1 MSQKSP
7 LPWWAKLSFSIS
19 VLLRAQFLIFSYE
32 KKEKK
37 ITGELTAY
45 VLVSFILVSSIRVIP
60 DLLKRYRPY
69 PDNLNNVN
77 NNELY
82 NWNILSPSTG
92 ILRNYTWKEYVS
104 VCGTVN
110 TWPQCIPY
118 PDELISRYPDG
129 ILLYLP
135 YYGELNS
142 STDQILERNCSTNKI
157 LIIPVE

>member
-45 VLVSFILVSSIRVIP
+45 VLVSFILVGSIRVIP

-82 NWNILSPSTG
+82 NSI
-92 ILRNYTWKEYVS
+92 Y
-104 VCGTVN
+104 
-110 TWPQCIPY
+110 
-118 PDELISRYPDG
+118 
-129 ILLYLP
+129 
-135 YYGELNS
+135 
-142 STDQILERNCSTNKI
+142 
-157 LIIPVE
+157 